1 MANSVQHKLK
11 RVRPPRVKI
20 SYDVEIGDASKKV
33 ELPFVGA
40 IVADLAGDNSANQI
54 KMKDR
59 TFVEIDNESVDEV
72 MAGIAP
78 KLSFVVDNKL
88 SDDGGKINVSLD
100 FNSMSDFQPES
111 IIEQVE
117 PLRKLYEARQNL
129 NDLAAK
135 LDGNDTLDGL
145 LSQVIDD
152 TEQREQVAKALTTS
166 MSSDPGESSAED
178 AGASDADENDS

>member
-1 MANSVQHKLK
+1 
-11 RVRPPRVKI
+11 
-20 SYDVEIGDASKKV
+20 
-33 ELPFVGA
+33 
-40 IVADLAGDNSANQI
+40 
-54 KMKDR
+54 
-59 TFVEIDNESVDEV
+59 

-166 MSSDPGESSAED
+166 MSPGPGKSSAED
-178 AGASDADENDS
+178 AGASDADKNDS

>member
-33 ELPFVGA
+33 ELPFGVHCGR
-40 IVADLAGDNSANQI
+40 SCRRHPANQI

-100 FNSMSDFQPES
+100 L
-111 IIEQVE
+111 I
-117 PLRKLYEARQNL
+117 RC
-129 NDLAAK
+129 
-135 LDGNDTLDGL
+135 L
-145 LSQVIDD
+145 LSAG
-152 TEQREQVAKALTTS
+152 EYYTT
-166 MSSDPGESSAED
+166 G
-178 AGASDADENDS
+178 